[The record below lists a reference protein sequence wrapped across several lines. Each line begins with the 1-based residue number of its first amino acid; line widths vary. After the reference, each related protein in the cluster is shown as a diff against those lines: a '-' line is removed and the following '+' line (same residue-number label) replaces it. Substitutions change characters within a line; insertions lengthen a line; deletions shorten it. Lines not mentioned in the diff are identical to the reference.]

1 MKTAPNRLIS
11 DGWFLVVIKETP
23 SWPAS
28 HVLRMASYIW
38 GGCEKSLYIVH
49 CTFEEAA
56 KSCSRSPE
64 LVTLSSGDLKPNPR
78 RELSCMN
85 WFYSSTR
92 HCQPALMEWTGIALW
107 QEVGKVRVWEVF
119 SVDPEQ
125 LSGAFE
131 GQASFWSCSA
141 NGETATFIGK
151 EVCVIAASRFEW
163 AS

>member
-107 QEVGKVRVWEVF
+107 QEVGKVKVLDERCLVLTQNSFLGLLKVK
-119 SVDPEQ
+119 P
-125 LSGAFE
+125 AF
-131 GQASFWSCSA
+131 GVAPPMA
-141 NGETATFIGK
+141 RLPPLLARRY
-151 EVCVIAASRFEW
+151 VL
-163 AS
+163 